1 MSTSFC
7 FSYFFHCCICQYY
20 YIPFVSALFM
30 LVTIDVV
37 YVNTV
42 RFKHIDS
49 SCYFFQLNCRG
60 YNLKL
65 KQLLI
70 DGDIESNPGPTQMI
84 VNLQLGSQRKLKC
97 LKEQQKSVIL
107 LKTRLML
114 LVIQRYRIVF

>member
-7 FSYFFHCCICQYY
+7 CYFFL
-20 YIPFVSALFM
+20 LFYLPILLHAFFELLM
-30 LVTIDVV
+30 LEKIDVV

-70 DGDIESNPGPTQMI
+70 YGDIESNPGPTQMI